1 MSQLDISVPHQL
13 PQEEALSR
21 VKNLLAEVQEEQK
34 HLIDDLS
41 EEWDGNNAKFSFN
54 AKGFSLDGTIQVN
67 EKDVTIQGDLPFM
80 LSFFK
85 GKIEEVIKNK
95 AAAILS

>member
-21 VKNLLAEVQEEQK
+21 VKNLLAQVQEDQK
-34 HLIDDLS
+34 QLIDDLS
-41 EEWDGNNAKFSFN
+41 EEWDGNNGNFSFN
-54 AKGFSLDGTIQVN
+54 AKGFSLAGNIQVN
-67 EKDVTIQGDLPFM
+67 ENDVSIQGDLPFM

-95 AAAILS
+95 AAAILA

>member
-1 MSQLDISVPHQL
+1 MSQLDIAVPHQL
-13 PQEEALSR
+13 PQEEALTR
-21 VKNLLAEVQEEQK
+21 VKNLLAQVQEDQK

-41 EEWDGNNAKFSFN
+41 EEWDGNNASFSFN
-54 AKGFSLDGTIQVN
+54 AKGFSLAGNIQVN
-67 EKDVTIQGDLPFM
+67 ENDVTIQGDLPFM

-95 AAAILS
+95 AAAILA

>member
-1 MSQLDISVPHQL
+1 MSQLDVSVPHQL
-13 PQEEALSR
+13 SQEEAVKR
-21 VKNLLAEVQEEQK
+21 VKNLLAQVQEEQK
-34 HLIDDLS
+34 NVLDDLT
-41 EEWDGNNAKFSFN
+41 EEWDGNHADFSFN
-54 AKGFSLDGTIQVN
+54 AKGFSLAGTIDVN
-67 EKDVTIQGDLPFM
+67 ENDVTIQGDLPFM

>member
-21 VKNLLAEVQEEQK
+21 VKNLLAQVQEEQK

-41 EEWDGNNAKFSFN
+41 EEWDGNNGKFSFN

-95 AAAILS
+95 AAAILA

>member
-21 VKNLLAEVQEEQK
+21 VKNLLAQVQEDQK

-41 EEWDGNNAKFSFN
+41 EEWDGNNGTFNFN
-54 AKGFSLDGTIQVN
+54 AKGFSLAGNIQVN
-67 EKDVTIQGDLPFM
+67 PNDVTIQGDLPFM

-95 AAAILS
+95 AAAILA